1 MKILDLTNNR
11 GVHCAM
17 ILAPDK
23 EVFEQAPKYLRKCG
37 KLLVV
42 GQPPSKDPVEFD
54 MVILVINCHSVF
66 GSLAGTR
73 CDLMVST
80 FQTFI

>member
-1 MKILDLTNNR
+1 MDLTDNR

-17 ILAPDK
+17 ILAPSKD
-23 EVFEQAPKYLRKCG
+23 VFEQAPKYLRKCG

-54 MVILVINCHSVF
+54 MVSLVINCHSVI
-66 GSLAGTR
+66 GSLCGTR
-73 CDLMVST
+73 CDLMVREPLFSLLV
-80 FQTFI
+80 